1 MHPSPA
7 VPLVP
12 AVPPLPPVLRA
23 PTPLTRE
30 THTRPGALQPLPAA
44 TNAPVPAPQDFGV
57 SGFGSPTGFGGLP
70 PSSFTPLEAGPA
82 SSAAPAAPSY
92 RAPRPVAARET
103 VPVRTSGVVLM
114 CDDDEVSRV
123 FMAELLQRAGY
134 AVVTAANARQ
144 ALNIWQSGGVRAV
157 ITDLV
162 MAGMDGMALVNALRQ
177 AEEGQA
183 ERTVVIVCSGS
194 APPPLSGPDPQS
206 YDAFL
211 PKPVQGQVLARTL
224 ARLLGPP
231 AMPQAVRA

>member
-1 MHPSPA
+1 
-7 VPLVP
+7 
-12 AVPPLPPVLRA
+12 
-23 PTPLTRE
+23 
-30 THTRPGALQPLPAA
+30 
-44 TNAPVPAPQDFGV
+44 
-57 SGFGSPTGFGGLP
+57 
-70 PSSFTPLEAGPA
+70 
-82 SSAAPAAPSY
+82 
-92 RAPRPVAARET
+92 
-103 VPVRTSGVVLM
+103 VVLM

-162 MAGMDGMALVNALRQ
+162 MAGMDGMALVKALRQ
-177 AEEGQA
+177 AEAGQA

-194 APPPLSGPDPQS
+194 APPPLSGPDPTS
-206 YDAFL
+206 GYDAFL

-231 AMPQAVRA
+231 ALPQAVRA